1 MYKDLI
7 GLMKAKLMDDRI
19 EKSEIL
25 MFLDEKA
32 ATIWKR
38 KQEFER
44 IKSIDKKIKITT
56 KVI

>member
-1 MYKDLI
+1 MYKDLL

-38 KQEFER
+38 KQEFKR
-44 IKSIDKKIKITT
+44 IKSIDKTIEITK
-56 KVI
+56 KVC